1 MDAMTPRP
9 SRSLGPDQIE
19 RLDELLAASARIARR
34 HFHGD
39 LAALAAA
46 DKNAASSAASPATDP
61 AAAPTGAVP
70 AGVHRG
76 YDPVTEAD
84 RAIEE
89 LLRAGITAMLPG
101 DGVVGE
107 ENGRSGPA
115 EAARTWYLDPIDGT
129 KAFLTGMTGWGT
141 LVGVV
146 EDGRAVAGWMDQPV
160 LGETFSAVGG
170 RAVVRRPSPDGGSVQ
185 ISDLRTSDCAE
196 LSEAIMYTTHPS
208 MFGDSGEVRDRYDE
222 LGRRVRLQRFG
233 GDCYA
238 YCMLAAGRVDLVVE
252 SDLNSYDIVALIPII
267 EAAGGVITG
276 PDGRQPLEGG
286 TVVAAATPE
295 LAEQAWA
302 VLGRE

>member
-1 MDAMTPRP
+1 MVHHGGMTSRP
-9 SRSLGPDQIE
+9 ARPLDHDLTE
-19 RLDELLAASARIARR
+19 RLDELLAASGRIARR

-39 LAALAAA
+39 LESLAAA
-46 DKNAASSAASPATDP
+46 DKNGVAGDGGNGDGRAGNGATD
-61 AAAPTGAVP
+61 G
-70 AGVHRG
+70 R

-84 RAIEE
+84 RAIEA
-89 LLRAGITAMLPG
+89 LLRAGISNVYPG
-101 DGVVGE
+101 DRIVGE
-107 ENGRSGPA
+107 ENGETGPA
-115 EAARTWYLDPIDGT
+115 GAARTWYLDPIDGT
-129 KAFLTGMTGWGT
+129 KAFMTGMAGWGT

-160 LGETFSAVGG
+160 LGETFAAVHG
-170 RAVVRRPSPDGGSVQ
+170 RATVRRRSDGPGA
-185 ISDLRTSDCAE
+185 IDLRASGCTE

-208 MFGDSGEVRDRYDE
+208 MFGDDGEVRSRYDE

-252 SDLNSYDIVALIPII
+252 ADLNSYDIVALIPII

-295 LAEQAWA
+295 LADQAWA
-302 VLGRE
+302 VLGTDLG

>member
-1 MDAMTPRP
+1 MTPRP
-9 SRSLGPDQIE
+9 TRTLGPDQIE
-19 RLDELLAASARIARR
+19 RLDEMFAASGRIARR
-34 HFHGD
+34 HFYGD
-39 LAALAAA
+39 LADLASA
-46 DKNAASSAASPATDP
+46 DKNA
-61 AAAPTGAVP
+61 GP
-70 AGVHRG
+70 AGGSAGGRSG
-76 YDPVTEAD
+76 EAGGSTGGFDPVTEAD

-89 LLRAGITAMLPG
+89 LLRAGIQAVSPG
-101 DGVVGE
+101 DAVVGE
-107 ENGRSGPA
+107 ENGRTGPA
-115 EAARTWYLDPIDGT
+115 DAARTWYLDPIDGT
-129 KAFLTGMTGWGT
+129 KAFLTGMAGWGT

-160 LGETFSAVGG
+160 LGETFAAVGG
-170 RAVVRRPSPDGGSVQ
+170 RATLRRTDADTGRPLPTE
-185 ISDLRTSDCAE
+185 LRTSDCTE
-196 LSEAIMYTTHPS
+196 LSEAILYTTHPS
-208 MFGDSGEVRDRYDE
+208 MFGDAGEVRDRYDE

-276 PDGRQPLEGG
+276 PDGAQPIEGG

-302 VLGRE
+302 VLGRA

>member
-1 MDAMTPRP
+1 MTPRP
-9 SRSLGPDQIE
+9 TRPLDPDLTE
-19 RLDELLAASARIARR
+19 HLDELLAASGRIARR
-34 HFHGD
+34 HFYGD
-39 LAALAAA
+39 LAALAAT
-46 DKNAASSAASPATDP
+46 DKGATDKGATDSNG
-61 AAAPTGAVP
+61 AAVG
-70 AGVHRG
+70 GNGHR

-89 LLRAGITAMLPG
+89 LLRAGISSMSPG
-101 DGVVGE
+101 DRVVGE
-107 ENGRSGPA
+107 ENGVTGPA
-115 EAARTWYLDPIDGT
+115 DAARTWYLDPIDGT

-146 EDGRAVAGWMDQPV
+146 EGGRAVAGWMDQPV
-160 LGETFSAVGG
+160 LGETFSAVHG
-170 RAVVRRPSPDGGSVQ
+170 RATVRRRTNGPEA
-185 ISDLRTSDCAE
+185 IDLRVSGCTE

-208 MFGDSGEVRDRYDE
+208 MFGDDGEVRSRYDD

-252 SDLNSYDIVALIPII
+252 ADLKSYDIVALIPII

-295 LAEQAWA
+295 LAERAWA
-302 VLGRE
+302 VLQP

>member
-1 MDAMTPRP
+1 MTPRP
-9 SRSLGPDQIE
+9 TRPLDPDLTE
-19 RLDELLAASARIARR
+19 RLDELLAASGRIARR

-39 LAALAAA
+39 LEALAAA
-46 DKNAASSAASPATDP
+46 DKNIADA
-61 AAAPTGAVP
+61 GAEE
-70 AGVHRG
+70 HR

-89 LLRAGITAMLPG
+89 LLRAGISSMAPG
-101 DGVVGE
+101 DRVVGE
-107 ENGRSGPA
+107 ENGETGPA
-115 EAARTWYLDPIDGT
+115 DAARTWYLDPIDGT

-160 LGETFSAVGG
+160 LGETFAAIHG
-170 RAVVRRPSPDGGSVQ
+170 RATVQRRSDGPEAV
-185 ISDLRTSDCAE
+185 DLRTSGCTE
-196 LSEAIMYTTHPS
+196 LSEAILYTTHPS
-208 MFGDSGEVRDRYDE
+208 MFDDPDDDEVRRRYDE

-302 VLGRE
+302 ILRG

>member
-1 MDAMTPRP
+1 MTPRP
-9 SRSLGPDQIE
+9 TRPLDPDLTE
-19 RLDELLAASARIARR
+19 RLDELLAASGRIARR

-39 LAALAAA
+39 LEALAAA
-46 DKNAASSAASPATDP
+46 DKNIADA
-61 AAAPTGAVP
+61 GADE
-70 AGVHRG
+70 HR

-89 LLRAGITAMLPG
+89 LLRAGISSMAPG
-101 DGVVGE
+101 DRVVGE
-107 ENGRSGPA
+107 ENGETGPA
-115 EAARTWYLDPIDGT
+115 DAARTWYLDPIDGT

-160 LGETFSAVGG
+160 LGETFAAIHG
-170 RAVVRRPSPDGGSVQ
+170 RATVQRRSDGPEAV
-185 ISDLRTSDCAE
+185 DLRTSGCTE
-196 LSEAIMYTTHPS
+196 LSEAILYTTHPS
-208 MFGDSGEVRDRYDE
+208 MFDDPDDDGVRRRYDE

-302 VLGRE
+302 ILRG

>member
-1 MDAMTPRP
+1 M
-9 SRSLGPDQIE
+9 E
-19 RLDELLAASARIARR
+19 RVDELLAAAGRIARR
-34 HFHGD
+34 HFRAD
-39 LAALAAA
+39 LAALAAS
-46 DKNAASSAASPATDP
+46 DKGGAA
-61 AAAPTGAVP
+61 
-70 AGVHRG
+70 G

-84 RAIEE
+84 REIES
-89 LLRAGITAMLPG
+89 LLRAGITRVSPG
-101 DGVVGE
+101 DRVVGE
-107 ENGRSGPA
+107 ENGASGPEGA
-115 EAARTWYLDPIDGT
+115 RRTWFLDPIDGT
-129 KAFLTGMTGWGT
+129 KAFLTGMPGWGV

-160 LGETFSAVGG
+160 LGETYTAVHG
-170 RAVVRRPSPDGGSVQ
+170 RATVRRPALESGGVEVV
-185 ISDLRTSDCAE
+185 DLRVSDCAE
-196 LSEAIMYTTHPS
+196 LSEAILYTTHPT
-208 MFGDSGEVRDRYDE
+208 MFGDDCDVRGRYDD

-276 PDGRQPLEGG
+276 PDGGQPLEGG

-302 VLGRE
+302 VLRGGE

>member
-1 MDAMTPRP
+1 MTPRP
-9 SRSLGPDQIE
+9 TRPLDPDLTE
-19 RLDELLAASARIARR
+19 RLDELLAASGRIARR

-39 LAALAAA
+39 LEALAAA
-46 DKNAASSAASPATDP
+46 DKNIADA
-61 AAAPTGAVP
+61 GADE
-70 AGVHRG
+70 HR

-89 LLRAGITAMLPG
+89 LLRAGISSMAPG
-101 DGVVGE
+101 DRVVGE
-107 ENGRSGPA
+107 ENGETGPA
-115 EAARTWYLDPIDGT
+115 DAARTWYLDPIDGT

-160 LGETFSAVGG
+160 LGETFAAIHG
-170 RAVVRRPSPDGGSVQ
+170 RATVQRRSDGPEAV
-185 ISDLRTSDCAE
+185 DLRTSGCTE
-196 LSEAIMYTTHPS
+196 LSEAILYTTHPS
-208 MFGDSGEVRDRYDE
+208 MFDDPDDDEVRRRYDE

-302 VLGRE
+302 ILRG

>member
-1 MDAMTPRP
+1 MTSRP
-9 SRSLGPDQIE
+9 TRPLGADQIE

-39 LAALAAA
+39 LADLAAS
-46 DKNAASSAASPATDP
+46 DKN
-61 AAAPTGAVP
+61 GAGSR
-70 AGVHRG
+70 GVHGGHGGHGG

-101 DGVVGE
+101 DAVVGE
-107 ENGRSGPA
+107 ENGRSGPE
-115 EAARTWYLDPIDGT
+115 EASRTWYLDPIDGT
-129 KAFLTGMTGWGT
+129 KAFLTGMAGWGT

-170 RAVVRRPSPDGGSVQ
+170 RAVVRRPAPEGGPVR
-185 ISDLRTSDCAE
+185 ITDLRTSDCTE
-196 LSEAIMYTTHPS
+196 LGEAIMYTTHPS
-208 MFGDSGEVRDRYDE
+208 MFDDPDDDGLRRRYDE

-276 PDGRQPLEGG
+276 PDGRQPIDGG

-302 VLGRE
+302 VLRG

>member
-1 MDAMTPRP
+1 MVGMTSRP
-9 SRSLGPDQIE
+9 AHTLDSDTTE
-19 RLDELLAASARIARR
+19 RLDELLAASGRIARR

-39 LAALAAA
+39 LESLGTA
-46 DKNAASSAASPATDP
+46 DKNA
-61 AAAPTGAVP
+61 TG
-70 AGVHRG
+70 GR

-89 LLRAGITAMLPG
+89 LLRAGISRLSPG
-101 DGVVGE
+101 DRVVGE
-107 ENGRSGPA
+107 ENGATGPEDA
-115 EAARTWYLDPIDGT
+115 RRTWYLDPIDGT
-129 KAFLTGMTGWGT
+129 KAFLTGMAGWGT

-146 EDGRAVAGWMDQPV
+146 EDGRAVAGWMDQPL
-160 LGETFSAVGG
+160 LGETFSAVNG
-170 RAVVRRPSPDGGSVQ
+170 RAVVRRPAADGGAVQ
-185 ISDLRTSDCAE
+185 ATELHTSECTE
-196 LSEAIMYTTHPS
+196 LSDAILYTTHPS
-208 MFGDSGEVRDRYDE
+208 MFGDRGEQRDRYDE

-276 PDGRQPLEGG
+276 PDGGQPIEGG

-302 VLGRE
+302 VLRAT

>member
-1 MDAMTPRP
+1 MTPRP
-9 SRSLGPDQIE
+9 TRPLDPDLTE
-19 RLDELLAASARIARR
+19 RLDELLAASGRIARR

-39 LAALAAA
+39 LEALAAA
-46 DKNAASSAASPATDP
+46 DKNIADA
-61 AAAPTGAVP
+61 GADE
-70 AGVHRG
+70 HR

-89 LLRAGITAMLPG
+89 LLRAGISSMAPG
-101 DGVVGE
+101 DRVVGE
-107 ENGRSGPA
+107 ENGETGPA
-115 EAARTWYLDPIDGT
+115 DAARTWYLDPIDGT

-160 LGETFSAVGG
+160 LGETFAAIHG
-170 RAVVRRPSPDGGSVQ
+170 RATVQRRSDGPGA
-185 ISDLRTSDCAE
+185 IDLRTSGCTE
-196 LSEAIMYTTHPS
+196 LSEAILYTTHPS
-208 MFGDSGEVRDRYDE
+208 MFDDPDDDEVRRRYDE

-302 VLGRE
+302 ILRG

>member
-1 MDAMTPRP
+1 MTRRP
-9 SRSLGPDQIE
+9 TRPLDPDLTE
-19 RLDELLAASARIARR
+19 HLDELLAASGRIARR
-34 HFHGD
+34 HFYGD
-39 LAALAAA
+39 LAALAATDKGAA
-46 DKNAASSAASPATDP
+46 DR
-61 AAAPTGAVP
+61 GAVDSNG
-70 AGVHRG
+70 AAVRGNGHR

-89 LLRAGITAMLPG
+89 LLRAGISSMSPG
-101 DGVVGE
+101 DRVVGE
-107 ENGRSGPA
+107 ENGVTGPA
-115 EAARTWYLDPIDGT
+115 DAARTWYLDPIDGT
-129 KAFLTGMTGWGT
+129 KAFLTGMAGWGT

-160 LGETFSAVGG
+160 LGETFSALHG
-170 RAVVRRPSPDGGSVQ
+170 RATVRRRADGPEA
-185 ISDLRTSDCAE
+185 IDLRVSGCTE

-208 MFGDSGEVRDRYDE
+208 MFGDDGEVRDRYDD

-252 SDLNSYDIVALIPII
+252 ADLKSYDIVALIPII

-302 VLGRE
+302 VLRP